1 MPILEV
7 DNGFRKDM
15 PGLGKIKPFSSL
27 SPKRI
32 TKCVRETL
40 REEYGEVDVL
50 VECFAEFKEGIW
62 VGSCGIKGEP
72 HTYQIHQR

>member
-7 DNGFRKDM
+7 DNGFRKDI
-15 PGLGKIKPFSSL
+15 PELGKIKPFSSL

-40 REEYGEVDVL
+40 REEYGVAEVI
-50 VECFAEFKEGIW
+50 VECFAEFKKGIW
-62 VGSCGIKGEP
+62 VGDCGIRGIP
-72 HTYQIHQR
+72 HNYKIY